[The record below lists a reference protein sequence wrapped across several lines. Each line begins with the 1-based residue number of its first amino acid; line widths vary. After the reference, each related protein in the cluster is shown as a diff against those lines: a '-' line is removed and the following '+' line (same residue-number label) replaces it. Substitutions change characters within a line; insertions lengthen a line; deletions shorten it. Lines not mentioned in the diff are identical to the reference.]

1 MNPNYFADMVQHIA
15 KLSKTPGW
23 GAYARQWAKD
33 LEADDRARVWT
44 GLVEAVR
51 ESLKSSADQPKSGA
65 SEA

>member
-1 MNPNYFADMVQHIA
+1 MDPNYFASMVAHIA
-15 KLSKTPGW
+15 RLSKTPGW

-33 LEADDRARVWT
+33 LEADKSGAWT

-65 SEA
+65 SEP

>member
-1 MNPNYFADMVQHIA
+1 MNPNYFARMVAHIA
-15 KLSKTPGW
+15 RLSRTPGW

-33 LEADDRARVWT
+33 LEADRSGVFK

-51 ESLKSSADQPKSGA
+51 ESLKCSDAAPKSGA

>member
-1 MNPNYFADMVQHIA
+1 MPDYFQTMVAHIA
-15 KLSKTPGW
+15 TLSKTPGW
-23 GAYARQWAKD
+23 GAYARHRAAE
-33 LEADDRARVWT
+33 LEADQSGIWT

>member
-15 KLSKTPGW
+15 QLSKTPGW

-51 ESLKSSADQPKSGA
+51 SHLASEAQKSGA